1 MAARKRKHNESF
13 EEYRSNLKF
22 EQKVEDYRLSMAYC
36 LKKPSSLLS
45 RILDVAVP
53 KQGQFMT
60 SVFVAVKRAALRKT
74 TKAQRV
80 ARRFNRASR

>member
-1 MAARKRKHNESF
+1 MVARKRKHNESF

-22 EQKVEDYRLSMAYC
+22 EQKVEDYRLSMAYR
-36 LKKPSSLLS
+36 LRKPTSVLS
-45 RILDVAVP
+45 RVLNAVVP